1 MFTEI
6 LALLVSFSGVFIGRL
21 LKDIAK
27 EEVKEGK
34 SNIALLQS
42 IIFIITLV
50 WFFYSVPGS
59 IIYKAGLA
67 VLFIIIIYL
76 LKNNYAILGIMFGL
90 LPNFGLSSLI
100 FLYGFP
106 TGSLM
111 NGSYKELSK
120 KTAVYLVLA
129 VVTYAVTLIF

>member
-6 LALLVSFSGVFIGRL
+6 LALLISFSGVFIGRL

-34 SNIALLQS
+34 SNLTLLQS
-42 IIFIITLV
+42 IIFIIILV
-50 WFFYSVPGS
+50 WFFYSIQVS
-59 IIYKAGLA
+59 ILYKIALA
-67 VLFIIIIYL
+67 ILFVVIIYL
-76 LKNNYAILGIMFGL
+76 LKNNYAILGVMFGL
-90 LPNFGLSSLI
+90 LPNFGLSTLI

-111 NGSYKELSK
+111 SESHKEVFK

-129 VVTYAVTLIF
+129 VVTYAITLIF